1 MTKKTYMNTVIL
13 DGEQNN
19 FGFLITMAL
28 VFAVMYFFMILPQKR
43 KRKKLEEE
51 RANIKEGDRI
61 ISIGGIHGKVVK
73 LDEHTVVVAVED
85 GSKLRFDKTAITK
98 DGSDAIVV
106 ENK

>member
-1 MTKKTYMNTVIL
+1 MNTVIL
-13 DGEQNN
+13 EGEGNN

-51 RANIKEGDRI
+51 RANIKKGDKI
-61 ISIGGIHGKVVK
+61 ISIGGIHGKIVEV
-73 LDEHTVVVAVED
+73 DEHTVVVSVED
-85 GSKLRFDKTAITK
+85 GTKLRFDKTAITK
-98 DGSDAIVV
+98 DGSDSIIT